1 MALAQEA
8 SAPLAPEL
16 RASLLTLNT
25 PGHNELH
32 HAALAAS
39 ALARTYAAVVHQR
52 FTVGWR
58 GRRAAILSIIAFL
71 SVLFTLWGVSFLL
84 EGVHS
89 YAA

>member
-1 MALAQEA
+1 
-8 SAPLAPEL
+8 
-16 RASLLTLNT
+16 
-25 PGHNELH
+25 
-32 HAALAAS
+32 
-39 ALARTYAAVVHQR
+39 
-52 FTVGWR
+52 VGWR